1 MKATT
6 MIPALTIADVIADTG
21 RKKAVNNFHV
31 FKFDELKRDKSR
43 VTPIRIDH
51 FMILLTLEGSSTLRL
66 NLEEHTTQ
74 KNSLLVFTPNVIV
87 EFVENSTLSFIG
99 IGFTPEFLAMS
110 GLHKKYIDAFTFFS
124 TNSEPHFSLS
134 DDEAATLLQ
143 ILYLLHKKDHSEVA
157 HPFREEVI
165 YHGFNLFLFELA
177 AITGR
182 QREHNTLKL
191 TRKEDILLRFMR
203 ALADHF
209 KEERSVQFYA
219 DLLYITPKHLTKNI
233 KELTRKTC
241 SELIDDMVIM
251 EAKVLLHDPALSIAN
266 VADHLHFSDQFFFS
280 KFFKKHTGFS
290 PPDYKKNM

>member
-6 MIPALTIADVIADTG
+6 IIPALTIADVIADTG
-21 RKKAVNNFHV
+21 RQKAVNNFHV
-31 FKFDELKRDKSR
+31 FKFDEFTKEKKRLN
-43 VTPIRIDH
+43 PIRLDH
-51 FMILLTLEGSSTLRL
+51 FMILLTLDGSSKLRM

-87 EFVENSTLSFIG
+87 EFLEHNTLSFIG

-124 TNSEPHFSLS
+124 SNSEPHFNLN
-134 DDEAATLLQ
+134 DEEAANLAQL
-143 ILYLLHKKDHSEVA
+143 LYLLHKKDHSETE

-177 AITGR
+177 AIAGR
-182 QREHNTLKL
+182 QRNNNTLKL

-203 ALADHF
+203 VLAEHF

-251 EAKVLLHDPALSIAN
+251 EAKVLLHNPALSIAN

-290 PPDYKKNM
+290 PSEYKKNM